1 MHGCVSHHRAR
12 NKLGAIARQVGA
24 EHRQVAITHRGQI
37 VAVLISPAEL
47 EELEG
52 LVAVLFL
59 AA

>member
-1 MHGCVSHHRAR
+1 MRAPR